1 LDFSKLILKHPI
13 LQTKIKI
20 NNSWRTIAPL
30 GTWTGYYL
38 SEELYNAEK
47 IAGYTF
53 KIKRGI
59 LFNKAYIFKEYIDIL
74 YEMKKRSEKGSVD
87 YLISKM
93 LMNST
98 YGRLGMHPIM
108 EEHEIIRQDIDLE
121 QWKKRKGGEGSI
133 IITNVINLTSG
144 PYYFLFKFRKWFW

>member
-1 LDFSKLILKHPI
+1 
-13 LQTKIKI
+13 
-20 NNSWRTIAPL
+20 
-30 GTWTGYYL
+30 
-38 SEELYNAEK
+38 
-47 IAGYTF
+47 
-53 KIKRGI
+53 
-59 LFNKAYIFKEYIDIL
+59 
-74 YEMKKRSEKGSVD
+74 MKKRSEKGSVD

-144 PYYFLFKFRKWFW
+144 PYYFLFKFRK